1 MTTYLLKINCELHI
15 SGATPRPDIPSQWE
29 GIQVTIPEPKRIKR
43 PGGTPVQDGDTL
55 LIWTHEYPG
64 YGSGQGLTA
73 KAVAT
78 NVGTGGEGMVATLTK
93 VELLSPHYSH
103 REAHP
108 RPTDSEIMR
117 YLRSMRLLRAYELSE
132 DELSDLWSDVERF
145 QKAKADL
152 LAEAQPKTDEE
163 KALDTDRQAI
173 EAGYE
178 RRFTLQEVRPEQ
190 AAFRDALMS
199 IYKGRCVI
207 SGCSVPE
214 VLQAAHIVPFSESVA
229 FRNDLNNGL
238 ILRNDI
244 HTLFDRFL
252 LSIQPVDG
260 AIIFADQ
267 LKTSGYRNYEGKK
280 LNLKASRI
288 FLADHFKR
296 FRELRAAE
304 ADIEAA
310 ADF

>member
-15 SGATPRPDIPSQWE
+15 GGAIPRPESASQWE
-29 GIQVTIPEPKRIKR
+29 GIRVTFPEPKRIR
-43 PGGTPVQDGDTL
+43 RVGGTQVKDGDTL

-64 YGSGQGLTA
+64 YGNGRGLTA
-73 KAVAT
+73 KAIAADI
-78 NVGTGGEGMVATLTK
+78 GPGGEGIVATLK
-93 VELLSPHYSH
+93 QVELLTPHYSH
-103 REAHP
+103 REAQAH
-108 RPTDSEIMR
+108 PTDSEIMR
-117 YLRSMRLLRAYELSE
+117 YLRSMRLLRAYELSD
-132 DELSDLWSDVERF
+132 DELSDFWSDVERF

-152 LAEAQPKTDEE
+152 LAAILPKTDEE
-163 KALDTDRQAI
+163 RALGADRQAI

-178 RRFTLQEVRPEQ
+178 RRFALQEVRPEQ

-199 IYKGRCVI
+199 LYKGRCVI
-207 SGCSVPE
+207 SGCSIPE
-214 VLQAAHIVPFSESVA
+214 VLQAAHIIPFSENVA
-229 FRNDLNNGL
+229 FRSDVKNGL

-252 LSIQPVDG
+252 LSIRPTDG
-260 AIIFADQ
+260 AIFLADH

-296 FRELRAAE
+296 FREMRAAE
-304 ADIEAA
+304 TDLDAA